1 MTKFSKANEPIA
13 VVGTACRF
21 PGGCNTPSKLWDLVF
36 SSRDVLQ
43 KVPPARFNVDS
54 FYHSDPTHHGTTNV
68 TQSYFLDEDVTKF
81 DNGFFG
87 IQPMEAEAMD
97 PQQRL
102 LLETVYDSVV
112 DAGLAMEDLK
122 GSDTSVFVGQMCDDW
137 AQMLAKD
144 WDDIPTYMGTGVSRA
159 VMSNRVSY
167 FGNE

>member
-1 MTKFSKANEPIA
+1 
-13 VVGTACRF
+13 
-21 PGGCNTPSKLWDLVF
+21 
-36 SSRDVLQ
+36 
-43 KVPPARFNVDS
+43 
-54 FYHSDPTHHGTTNV
+54 
-68 TQSYFLDEDVTKF
+68 
-81 DNGFFG
+81 
-87 IQPMEAEAMD
+87 MEAEAMD

-167 FGNE
+167 FGNEWNATALVQN

>member
-1 MTKFSKANEPIA
+1 MTKFSKTSEPIA

-21 PGGCNTPSKLWDLVF
+21 PGGCNTPSKLWDLVC

-112 DAGLAMEDLK
+112 DAGLWVRP
-122 GSDTSVFVGQMCDDW
+122 GVFEEIVTDDM
-137 AQMLAKD
+137 QGDGGLERLRCKFKKRR
-144 WDDIPTYMGTGVSRA
+144 YR
-159 VMSNRVSY
+159 SY
-167 FGNE
+167 FRLQN